1 MSATLELTK
10 EEGLAI
16 VALKRLAER
25 WPSTL
30 TISSRSGKLVVT
42 RSSKTSG
49 KGRAYRTTIVA
60 YIDRIPTTDIPS
72 EEIDG

>member
-16 VALKRLAER
+16 VALRRLAER

-42 RSSKTSG
+42 RDGKTSG
-49 KGRAYRTTIVA
+49 KGHVYRTVVVA
-60 YIDRIPTTDIPS
+60 YIDRIPASGNS